1 MVCTMAKPPK
11 MLLYDA
17 SNTLRFLWFSV
28 FGMMNKVTYNERIKH
43 KWGRM
48 LLSSFPWPSYVT
60 DTNHDHEDVPF
71 LTLMDILYGREA
83 TAKFSSE
90 VWSARLYKLINLIS
104 DIMEK
109 VVNIKSKDEIVT
121 ESVEKARSDNK
132 RLRWSTA
139 VEVKRTP
146 CETKV
151 PIKSM

>member
-17 SNTLRFLWFSV
+17 SNTLRFSV
-28 FGMMNKVTYNERIKH
+28 FGMMNKVTYNERVKH

-48 LLSSFPWPSYVT
+48 PFSSFPWPSYVT
-60 DTNHDHEDVPF
+60 GYSQ
-71 LTLMDILYGREA
+71 IQ
-83 TAKFSSE
+83 
-90 VWSARLYKLINLIS
+90 
-104 DIMEK
+104 
-109 VVNIKSKDEIVT
+109 
-121 ESVEKARSDNK
+121 EKARSDNK

-146 CETKV
+146 CETKA